1 MDVMSIEDQLECG
14 VGSHG
19 EMESEALAEVRRKI
33 DKMIVE
39 AKKKVPG
46 GGYNIRK
53 IVNAKNVWGFYC
65 IWHFGGYHMDT
76 AIYPEPPRTVFPEPL
91 HFGLPCLSKTQSRVF
106 NFPSRGQRLGT
117 TSIILDDSNI
127 STMVFPNGNV
137 VRETTLKKTP
147 LVDVWLMRSQ
157 KGGATSKLALDWYL
171 NTIDIINKNLEVCEN
186 NALYKSASRMA
197 VCSAAATA
205 ICRANGG
212 RGLKHPRDIEKHLIE
227 TKIGSNNVL
236 PEIGV
241 RKIGFQSHR
250 K

>member
-1 MDVMSIEDQLECG
+1 
-14 VGSHG
+14 
-19 EMESEALAEVRRKI
+19 
-33 DKMIVE
+33 
-39 AKKKVPG
+39 
-46 GGYNIRK
+46 
-53 IVNAKNVWGFYC
+53 
-65 IWHFGGYHMDT
+65 
-76 AIYPEPPRTVFPEPL
+76 
-91 HFGLPCLSKTQSRVF
+91 
-106 NFPSRGQRLGT
+106 
-117 TSIILDDSNI
+117 
-127 STMVFPNGNV
+127 MVFPNGNV